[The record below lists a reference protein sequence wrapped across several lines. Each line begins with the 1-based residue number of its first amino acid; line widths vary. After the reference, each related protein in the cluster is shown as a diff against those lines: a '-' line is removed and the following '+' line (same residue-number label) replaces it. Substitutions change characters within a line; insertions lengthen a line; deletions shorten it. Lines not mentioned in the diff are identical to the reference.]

1 MKNPFVTWITSPE
14 ALLLKMVINWGETW
28 SPYLLFSPWNDNN
41 LKRQGW
47 VMVILDSGL
56 ILPPTLLSE
65 VTHSHFT
72 ANDLLRLHLYN
83 GREEREGAGLHPK
96 SSSARTHYFSQ
107 YLASPVS
114 DTKREYHGGGSLLQG
129 GAWPPGAAPRGLAT
143 RWVATPWGSDGP
155 TGVQWVQA
163 RDVARRPTMHRNAFC
178 LRAKI
183 LWPQISTVPRVSSPE
198 VSSLTKGLTI
208 CARNQSKND
217 IGPMPLQVYTP
228 NGGKIWFLPMS
239 DLSWGIHRISV
250 DP

>member
-129 GAWPPGAAPRGLAT
+129 GAWPPGAAPRGLVT
-143 RWVATPWGSDGP
+143 RWVDTLAPPLGG
-155 TGVQWVQA
+155 A
-163 RDVARRPTMHRNAFC
+163 
-178 LRAKI
+178 
-183 LWPQISTVPRVSSPE
+183 TVPLVSSGYRPGMLLDVLRCTGMPSASE
-198 VSSLTKGLTI
+198 QRSSGPKYPQCQGWAALRCHHWPRGL
-208 CARNQSKND
+208 QSVRKESEQKWYWPNATAS
-217 IGPMPLQVYTP
+217 LYTE
-228 NGGKIWFLPMS
+228 
-239 DLSWGIHRISV
+239 RR
-250 DP
+250 